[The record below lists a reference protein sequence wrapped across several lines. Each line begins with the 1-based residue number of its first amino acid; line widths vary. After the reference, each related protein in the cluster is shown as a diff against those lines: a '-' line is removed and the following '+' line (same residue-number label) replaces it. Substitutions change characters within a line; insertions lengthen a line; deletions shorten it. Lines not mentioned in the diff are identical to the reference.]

1 MLMLRR
7 AFAIMTFIL
16 MLAVPAMAPA
26 QDLGGTPTA
35 AYLRPEWSL
44 ERAQGGRAHVTG
56 YLYNSHIKDAAN
68 VWLRVEQL
76 TADGGVAATYQRRV
90 MGDVLARERTFFD
103 VPVPQAEARYRVAI
117 ESVDWITDCR

>member
-7 AFAIMTFIL
+7 AFATVTFTLIL
-16 MLAVPAMAPA
+16 AAPAMAPA
-26 QDLGGTPTA
+26 QDLGASPTA

-44 ERAQGGRAHVTG
+44 ERAQAGRAHVMG
-56 YLYNSHIKDAAN
+56 YLYNGHIKDAAN

-90 MGDVLARERTFFD
+90 VGDVLARGRTFFD
-103 VPVPQAEARYRVAI
+103 VPVPQAEARYRVAV